1 MQGILIIIAILIG
14 ILIPQA
20 AAGTFLIRYNL
31 MIMLFF
37 VFLDIQLRRDTL
49 QLMHVKVLIANLI
62 LPLLLFSLIQ
72 FIDIR
77 LATAVFLISAMPT
90 AGVAPIIAG
99 FLGSRVEMVTASILL
114 TSPVIA
120 IVLPFLFGFIGTENL
135 DIPFWKIMLP
145 ISIVIFIP
153 LFLGQIVKN
162 LLPKIAAKIRSLRR
176 ISFILFLV
184 NVFIASANASAFI
197 QNNQQTNKLFI
208 ILIAASIGL
217 ICVFNFKVGEI
228 LGGAKLKMEA
238 SLGLGRKNT
247 MFGVWL
253 ALTFFDPLVALGPMF
268 YILFQNAYN
277 SYQIYQFQK
286 INPLRNAPLSNQ

>member
-1 MQGILIIIAILIG
+1 MQGILIIVAILIG

-49 QLMHVKVLIANLI
+49 QFMHVKVLLANLI
-62 LPLLLFSLIQ
+62 LPLILFSLIQ

-77 LATAVFLISAMPT
+77 LATAIFLITAMPT

-120 IVLPFLFGFIGTENL
+120 VLLPFLFGIIGTENL
-135 DIPFWKIMLP
+135 DIPFLKIMLP

-153 LFLGQIVKN
+153 LFLGQFIKN
-162 LLPKIAAKIRSLRR
+162 LLPKVAEKIRTVRR
-176 ISFILFLV
+176 ISFILFLA

-197 QNNQQTNKLFI
+197 QNNQQTNTLFI
-208 ILIAASIGL
+208 LLIAASIAL
-217 ICVFNFKVGEI
+217 ICVFNFKVGEK
-228 LGGAKLKMEA
+228 LGGTELKMEA

-277 SYQIYQFQK
+277 SYQIYQYQK
-286 INPLRNAPLSNQ
+286 TNPLQNTPLSNQ